1 MRLKIETGD
10 NNPILRAVSPEI
22 RPDEFRKY
30 APLAQDMVKYVKD
43 PKNRCVGVAA
53 PQVGHNVRLVA
64 VSLLNSYE
72 DENYRTVAMF
82 NPVVLE
88 KSDVLESD
96 GEGCLSV
103 PGMRGDVLR
112 PKRIRLKYS
121 DEKGNLFVREMSGLM
136 ARIVQHEIDH
146 LDGVLFTDK
155 TVGEAVLETEE
166 AL

>member
-1 MRLKIETGD
+1 M
-10 NNPILRAVSPEI
+10 
-22 RPDEFRKY
+22 
-30 APLAQDMVKYVKD
+30 
-43 PKNRCVGVAA
+43 AA

-72 DENYRTVAMF
+72 DENFRTVAMF

-96 GEGCLSV
+96 DEGCLSV

-121 DEKGNLFVREMSGLM
+121 DEKGNLFVREMHGLM

-155 TVGEAVLETEE
+155 TVGEAVLDAEE

>member
-10 NNPILRAVSPEI
+10 DNAILRTVSPEI

-30 APLAQDMVKYVKD
+30 APLAEAMVKYVKN
-43 PKNRCVGVAA
+43 PANRSVGVAA
-53 PQVGHNVRLVA
+53 PQVGHNVRLIA
-64 VSLLNSYE
+64 VSLLSTYDDE
-72 DENYRTVAMF
+72 DYRTVAMF

-88 KSDVLESD
+88 KSEILESD
-96 GEGCLSV
+96 SEGCLSV

-121 DEKGNLFVREMSGLM
+121 DASGKLFMREMNGLM

-146 LDGVLFTDK
+146 LDGILFTDK
-155 TVGEAVLETEE
+155 TVGEAVLDTEE

>member
-1 MRLKIETGD
+1 MRLKIETGND
-10 NNPILRAVSPEI
+10 NPVLRAVSPEI
-22 RPDEFRKY
+22 RQDEFRKY
-30 APLAQDMVKYVKD
+30 APLALEMVKYVKD

-72 DENYRTVAMF
+72 DENFRTVAMF

-121 DEKGNLFVREMSGLM
+121 DEKGNLFVREMNGLM

-155 TVGEAVLETEE
+155 TVGEAVLDTEE